1 MNFLVVDDS
10 RAIRWLMAQ
19 RLEQLGHQPHA
30 VGSGPEA
37 LSYLGSN
44 GTVDL
49 VLLDFT
55 MPEMDGMETFLRIRE
70 SWSEIPVVMITS
82 LESTHLAVEFL
93 RAGGDMFLVK
103 PVNFDIL
110 ELIIKEVLEKA
121 RLRTQYREAHEALA
135 KSEAHARAVIETSP
149 NAIVTF
155 AEDGTIRKFYGAA
168 ERIFDYR
175 ARTVEGEGIGVLFAE
190 QPENAPGMGSGLV
203 LDAAGD
209 GETAHEYLAR
219 RRGGEPFPIE
229 LRVSEMNLA
238 DERLFVATCT
248 DITARKRAESLTT
261 RLGRIIENAIN
272 EIYVFNADTLKFIQA
287 NRGARG
293 NLGYVMEE
301 LVALTPVDLATEYD
315 ERTFR
320 ELLDPLRQGEREEVV
335 FETVY
340 RRKDGSSYDAGM
352 RVQYMGRETPPIF
365 VAVGEDITERKRAEA
380 ELRES
385 EAKFRAIVEG
395 DSLFGTFVVQPNG
408 EDTFRLIYASPTL
421 AEMSGHAPDELQ
433 GDVDILDLVSPQDRA
448 MVRRMMAQGLRG
460 ADEGAKFV
468 FALARRGGE
477 SLSVEARIVLTAF
490 EDRPTV
496 IGLLRSMTAE
506 QEAKEL
512 ARKAELA
519 RAAAEDATRAKSAFL
534 ANISHELRTPLTAV
548 IGFAEQAVVRIAEGD
563 VDTVR
568 EHLARV
574 VANSERL
581 AHVIDEVLDLSV
593 IEAGAKIYRFEAYA
607 VRDVVDDVIADLR
620 ALAEK
625 RKLLV
630 GISDALP
637 DGHPAVF
644 DRSDV
649 SRVVVNLLSNAI
661 KFANPAS
668 TIRIALWRENAQVF
682 FSIANRGIGVPDDEL
697 ERIFESFAQ
706 SSRTDQG
713 AGGTGLGLALCKLVI
728 ESHGGRIWAE
738 SQDGDETV
746 FTFRIP
752 EAGPERA
759 LTEESIQ

>member
-1 MNFLVVDDS
+1 
-10 RAIRWLMAQ
+10 
-19 RLEQLGHQPHA
+19 
-30 VGSGPEA
+30 
-37 LSYLGSN
+37 
-44 GTVDL
+44 
-49 VLLDFT
+49 
-55 MPEMDGMETFLRIRE
+55 
-70 SWSEIPVVMITS
+70 
-82 LESTHLAVEFL
+82 
-93 RAGGDMFLVK
+93 
-103 PVNFDIL
+103 
-110 ELIIKEVLEKA
+110 
-121 RLRTQYREAHEALA
+121 
-135 KSEAHARAVIETSP
+135 
-149 NAIVTF
+149 
-155 AEDGTIRKFYGAA
+155 
-168 ERIFDYR
+168 
-175 ARTVEGEGIGVLFAE
+175 
-190 QPENAPGMGSGLV
+190 
-203 LDAAGD
+203 
-209 GETAHEYLAR
+209 
-219 RRGGEPFPIE
+219 
-229 LRVSEMNLA
+229 
-238 DERLFVATCT
+238 
-248 DITARKRAESLTT
+248 
-261 RLGRIIENAIN
+261 
-272 EIYVFNADTLKFIQA
+272 
-287 NRGARG
+287 
-293 NLGYVMEE
+293 
-301 LVALTPVDLATEYD
+301 
-315 ERTFR
+315 
-320 ELLDPLRQGEREEVV
+320 
-335 FETVY
+335 
-340 RRKDGSSYDAGM
+340 
-352 RVQYMGRETPPIF
+352 
-365 VAVGEDITERKRAEA
+365 
-380 ELRES
+380 
-385 EAKFRAIVEG
+385 
-395 DSLFGTFVVQPNG
+395 
-408 EDTFRLIYASPTL
+408 
-421 AEMSGHAPDELQ
+421 
-433 GDVDILDLVSPQDRA
+433 

-468 FALARRGGE
+468 FALARRGGG
-477 SLSVEARIVLTAF
+477 SLSVEARIVLTAL

-548 IGFAEQAVVRIAEGD
+548 IGFAEQAVAGIAEGD

-568 EHLARV
+568 QHLARV

-593 IEAGAKIYRFEAYA
+593 IEAGAKTYRFEAYA

-625 RKLLV
+625 RKLSV

-759 LTEESIQ
+759 LTEKSIQ